1 MIHTPARSTTTP
13 TLHVLVA
20 EDGLVNRRLAHGLLT
35 KAGYRVTLTDNGAQ
49 ALSHLR
55 SRHYDLVLMDID
67 MPVMNGLAA
76 TMALRRYERASG
88 RRTPVIALTSNT
100 NREECLAA
108 GMDAFLPKPLDLNA
122 LQHVLSQVLGDA
134 AA

>member
-1 MIHTPARSTTTP
+1 
-13 TLHVLVA
+13 
-20 EDGLVNRRLAHGLLT
+20 
-35 KAGYRVTLTDNGAQ
+35 
-49 ALSHLR
+49 
-55 SRHYDLVLMDID
+55 
-67 MPVMNGLAA
+67 
-76 TMALRRYERASG
+76 
-88 RRTPVIALTSNT
+88 VIALTSNT